1 MSSIDIKVIA
11 IDTYIWCLFPHFHGQ
26 GLWKMWEIINFN
38 VYWTPVAGN
47 WSSRD
52 NFETNCYIHIYAYEE
67 ISVCLKNGVA
77 YYKCHIIGFV
87 KEYSSIV
94 INMCVFNLRVNIG
107 NIELGILVHNVLSTL
122 GREPDLALV
131 LTKAKKFSLRFLFSL
146 TIGT

>member
-1 MSSIDIKVIA
+1 MLIGHQLPEIDLLAITLKPIA
-11 IDTYIWCLFPHFHGQ
+11 IYTYMPMKKYQFAY
-26 GLWKMWEIINFN
+26 KM
-38 VYWTPVAGN
+38 
-47 WSSRD
+47 S
-52 NFETNCYIHIYAYEE
+52 
-67 ISVCLKNGVA
+67 VA

-131 LTKAKKFSLRFLFSL
+131 LTRAKKFSLRFLFSL